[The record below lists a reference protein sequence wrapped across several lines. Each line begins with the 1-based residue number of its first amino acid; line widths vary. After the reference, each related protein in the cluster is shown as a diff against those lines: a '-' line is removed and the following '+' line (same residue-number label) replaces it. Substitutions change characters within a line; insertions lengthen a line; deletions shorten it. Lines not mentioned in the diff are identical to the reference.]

1 MTDPKRPSS
10 GFNPV
15 VVVALIVAAVF
26 AMAGMAVLTAWAPQL
41 SNGDDGRSHALSRS
55 GVGYAGVVRLLR
67 SSGRTVVLSRGGARG
82 GGPDALLILTPPEGR
97 DEKALNALRRRRGP
111 ILIVLPKWRT
121 APHATHK
128 GWVREAGLM
137 SPAEALSVLPSDLRR
152 GLTLSTAQ
160 GARRPRLTADGQ
172 RSLGVGGLTRGLRTL
187 SGAPW
192 KPLVVDERGQA
203 VLLAD
208 KDYGV
213 FLLADPDLLNTR
225 GLDDPAKARAA
236 LALIEET
243 AVGTDG
249 ILFDLT
255 LNGFSRPRSV
265 LRLLLEPPLLGFT
278 LCLFAAV
285 LLIGWQAMVRFAP
298 HGHGERAVAPG
309 KRALADNTA
318 ALARL
323 ARREHR
329 MAPPYADLIRTAAAR
344 AVAAPPGLTLDALT
358 ALLNRLAARGGDGGE
373 TFETLKARAEAAR
386 SPADLMAVARALNE
400 WKAEMTRGRS

>member
-1 MTDPKRPSS
+1 MTESRTGG

-26 AMAGMAVLTAWAPQL
+26 AMSAMAVLSAWAPQL
-41 SNGDDGRSHALSRS
+41 SNGDDGRAHALSKS
-55 GVGYAGVVRLLR
+55 GVGYAGLVRLLR
-67 SSGRTVVLSRGGARG
+67 TTGRSVVLSRGAARSADQG
-82 GGPDALLILTPPEGR
+82 ALLILTPPEGR
-97 DEKALNALRRRRGP
+97 DDKALSALRRRQGP

-121 APHATHK
+121 APHASHR

-137 SPAEALSVLPSDLRR
+137 AADESLSVLPADLRR
-152 GLTLSTAQ
+152 GLTLSTAE
-160 GARRPRLTADGQ
+160 GATRPRLAIEGQ
-172 RSLGVGGLTRGLRTL
+172 RPFGAGGVTRNLRTL
-187 SGAPW
+187 SGGQW
-192 KPLVVDERGQA
+192 KPLVVDERGRA
-203 VLLAD
+203 VMLTD
-208 KDYGV
+208 KDYEV
-213 FLLADPDLLNTR
+213 FLLADADLLNTR

-236 LALIEET
+236 LALVDEA
-243 AVGTDG
+243 AVGTEG
-249 ILFDLT
+249 LLFDLT

-265 LRLLLEPPLLGFT
+265 LRLMLEPPLLGLT
-278 LCLFAAV
+278 LCLFAAA
-285 LLIGWQAMVRFAP
+285 LLIGWQAMIRFAP
-298 HGHGERAVAPG
+298 HRHGERAVAPG

-329 MAPPYADLIRTAAAR
+329 MAPPYADLVRAAAAK
-344 AVAAPPGLTLDALT
+344 AVAAPPGLTLEALT
-358 ALLNRLAARGGDGGE
+358 ALLDRLAARGGGGG